1 MSGNVYA
8 TGDFKDTVDFD
19 PSIAI
24 LNLTS
29 NGGYDIFILK
39 LDISGN
45 FIWAK
50 SIGGT
55 DWDRGRS
62 ITTDASGDVYVTG
75 TFEDTTDF
83 DPGVAVFDLMS
94 NGSSD
99 VFSLKLDS
107 SGDFIWAKSMGGL
120 SNDIG
125 TSVTTIDTGHVFVT
139 GHYHGTADFDPGSA
153 IFNLTSNG
161 GFDVFIQ
168 ELDAQGNFIW
178 GTSFGAESSDYSFS
192 IATDAKNQVYV
203 SGSYFF
209 TVDFDPGPVTFD
221 MTSCS
226 HLDVFILKLSQSI
239 VGIAENTMLNRI
251 SIFPNPNN
259 GLVNIDFVNFKEVS
273 IKVYSAIGQLVYQKE
288 NIITSVHQ
296 FELIG
301 MPGVYIV
308 EVSSKGEKQ
317 RYKLVKN

>member
-1 MSGNVYA
+1 M
-8 TGDFKDTVDFD
+8 
-19 PSIAI
+19 
-24 LNLTS
+24 
-29 NGGYDIFILK
+29 
-39 LDISGN
+39 
-45 FIWAK
+45 
-50 SIGGT
+50 
-55 DWDRGRS
+55 
-62 ITTDASGDVYVTG
+62 
-75 TFEDTTDF
+75 
-83 DPGVAVFDLMS
+83 
-94 NGSSD
+94 
-99 VFSLKLDS
+99 
-107 SGDFIWAKSMGGL
+107 
-120 SNDIG
+120 
-125 TSVTTIDTGHVFVT
+125 
-139 GHYHGTADFDPGSA
+139 
-153 IFNLTSNG
+153 
-161 GFDVFIQ
+161 
-168 ELDAQGNFIW
+168 
-178 GTSFGAESSDYSFS
+178 
-192 IATDAKNQVYV
+192 YV